1 MSEKSGEAVLL
12 AKSEIG
18 VIERC
23 QCKGYHLLLRNINLH
38 FKRQEFLALRDLFR
52 QANEKEE
59 EDFLFSYV
67 NRERP

>member
-1 MSEKSGEAVLL
+1 MENQSEENVLL

-23 QCKGYHLLLRNINLH
+23 QCKGYHLLLRNIKLH
-38 FKRQEFLALRDLFR
+38 FNRQEFLALRDLFT
-52 QANEKEE
+52 QANEKEG

-67 NRERP
+67 NRERF